1 MNEWHLLREEVVG
14 ALINFTGR
22 GSKQACEQHRSVT
35 GSMSLSDHNF
45 IFSLISLVLYRLS
58 FKLTYVGVSYVGRTH

>member
-1 MNEWHLLREEVVG
+1 MEIKSICLN
-14 ALINFTGR
+14 
-22 GSKQACEQHRSVT
+22 QACERHRSVT
-35 GSMSLSDHNF
+35 GFMSLSDHNF